1 MGAMTPLDGVTLADL
16 PLPAEPRVDESWT
29 RQMRE
34 WAEVMGPLA
43 VLQLVDALGGQPLYV
58 PKVAEGTK
66 LEAVIGLAAAEALSG
81 LAGGDSVTVPTAK
94 AALLRARRAGVIA
107 AIRTGEMTIADGS
120 RLLGTSRNYLSYL
133 VRQTDEGADAEP
145 VRSHRRVDPR
155 QRELFVRD
163 AHPDDAPSADGP

>member
-1 MGAMTPLDGVTLADL
+1 MGAFVPLRDATLADL

-34 WAEVMGPLA
+34 WADAMGPLA
-43 VLQLVDALGGQPLYV
+43 VLRLVDALGGQPLYV

-66 LEAVIGLAAAEALSG
+66 LEVVIGLAAAEALSG

-94 AALLRARRAGVIA
+94 AALLRARRAGIIA
-107 AIRTGEMTIADGS
+107 AIRTGDMTIADGS

-145 VRSHRRVDPR
+145 LRSNRRVDPR
-155 QRELFVRD
+155 QHDLFDRD
-163 AHPDDAPSADGP
+163 GQRGDAPSADGH